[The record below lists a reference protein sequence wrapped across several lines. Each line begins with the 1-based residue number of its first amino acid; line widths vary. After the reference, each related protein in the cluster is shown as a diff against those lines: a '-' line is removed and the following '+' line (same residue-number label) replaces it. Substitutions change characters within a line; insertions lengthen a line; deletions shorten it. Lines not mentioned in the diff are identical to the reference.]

1 MVTVTARVYKTRD
14 DYRTNVPA
22 AVNMATRVIN
32 DKEEFLVDVC
42 ATRAQSRALRD
53 LGYDIPRDAHII
65 EGWTPIKAVATGSK
79 LPEDALEA
87 SVIMERFMSDLT
99 PAVNVAKKGAAV
111 PEQTAPEQTAPE
123 QAAPKASAE
132 SAAKPQKA
140 SRKRTEASP
149 QETPAKS
156 EADGKKA
163 KAQDDVVSE
172 TKAAA
177 GPEDNSVP
185 TGVAE
190 KTAET
195 QADTDAAAQPDASGD
210 ELFQRA
216 MSVFASVDEAGA
228 YHSRLLQKGT
238 VAEQEDVRIR
248 YFANKALRNTCRDEK
263 LGLAAYMVALHRGIT
278 L

>member
-1 MVTVTARVYKTRD
+1 
-14 DYRTNVPA
+14 
-22 AVNMATRVIN
+22 
-32 DKEEFLVDVC
+32 
-42 ATRAQSRALRD
+42 
-53 LGYDIPRDAHII
+53 
-65 EGWTPIKAVATGSK
+65 
-79 LPEDALEA
+79 
-87 SVIMERFMSDLT
+87 MSDLT

-111 PEQTAPEQTAPE
+111 PEQTAPEQTAPEQTAPE

-149 QETPAKS
+149 QETSAKS
-156 EADGKKA
+156 EAEGKKA

-210 ELFQRA
+210 ELLQRA